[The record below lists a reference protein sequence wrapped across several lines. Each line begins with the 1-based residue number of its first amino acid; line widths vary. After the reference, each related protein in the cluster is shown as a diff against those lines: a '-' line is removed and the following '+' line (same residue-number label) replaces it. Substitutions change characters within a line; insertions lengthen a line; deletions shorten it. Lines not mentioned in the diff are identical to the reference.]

1 VNSLWSHFFL
11 ELCSYY
17 TAAGIGCDDFQK
29 AVSLITF
36 NIRNRKIMEIG
47 INMPFKVY
55 FLFFKSCLSVMQY
68 IPVIVI
74 GN

>member
-1 VNSLWSHFFL
+1 
-11 ELCSYY
+11 
-17 TAAGIGCDDFQK
+17 
-29 AVSLITF
+29 
-36 NIRNRKIMEIG
+36 MEIG